1 MSDTNKQIVS
11 GEVKDIQEPLLVS
24 PKGSAE
30 DDGSGSDKINI
41 PDSKVRPLNEDTV
54 SGFTQANYMNP
65 QRHFKNNN

>member
-1 MSDTNKQIVS
+1 MSDKDKPIVS
-11 GEVKDIQEPLLVS
+11 GEIKDIQEPLLHS

-30 DDGSGSDKINI
+30 DDGSGSEKINI

-65 QRHFKNNN
+65 TRHFKNDN